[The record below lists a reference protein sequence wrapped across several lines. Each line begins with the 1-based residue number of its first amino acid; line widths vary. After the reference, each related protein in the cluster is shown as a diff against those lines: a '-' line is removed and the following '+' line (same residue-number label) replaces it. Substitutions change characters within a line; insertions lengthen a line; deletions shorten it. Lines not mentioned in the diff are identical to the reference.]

1 MKGQPAR
8 SAGGVE
14 SNAVPHAEP
23 VGSRTALVYHYT
35 LANPSYT
42 SMRKPFLLPISA
54 LLAAALLSG
63 CGIIYKP
70 DVQQGNLLDGRNV
83 QQLKPGMSKQQVL
96 ALLGSPSVT
105 SPFSQNRWDYVATMQ
120 RRGGKILERSLT
132 LYFSNDTLVR
142 TDGDF
147 LKETP
152 QELLQE
158 SRKYGPLYPSNL
170 TKQEQEEL
178 EKKAEQGSGSGSGG

>member
-1 MKGQPAR
+1 M
-8 SAGGVE
+8 
-14 SNAVPHAEP
+14 
-23 VGSRTALVYHYT
+23 
-35 LANPSYT
+35 
-42 SMRKPFLLPISA
+42 SMRKTILLPLSTALAVA
-54 LLAAALLSG
+54 LLAG
-63 CGIIYKP
+63 CGIVYKP

-83 QQLKPGMSKQQVL
+83 QQLKPGMSKEQVL

-158 SRKYGPLYPSNL
+158 SKKYGPLYPSNL
-170 TKQEQEEL
+170 TKEEQEEL
-178 EKKAEQGSGSGSGG
+178 EKKAEQGSSSGSDGGG

>member
-1 MKGQPAR
+1 MRKSILLPLT
-8 SAGGVE
+8 
-14 SNAVPHAEP
+14 
-23 VGSRTALVYHYT
+23 TALAV
-35 LANPSYT
+35 
-42 SMRKPFLLPISA
+42 A
-54 LLAAALLSG
+54 LLAD
-63 CGIIYKP
+63 CGVIYKP

-83 QQLKPGMSKQQVL
+83 QQLKPGMSKQQVVS
-96 ALLGSPSVT
+96 LLGSPSVN

-147 LKETP
+147 LKENP

-158 SRKYGPLYPSNL
+158 SKKYGPLYPSNL
-170 TKQEQEEL
+170 TKQEQEDL
-178 EKKAEQGSGSGSGG
+178 EKKAEQGSGGDSGGG

>member
-1 MKGQPAR
+1 
-8 SAGGVE
+8 
-14 SNAVPHAEP
+14 
-23 VGSRTALVYHYT
+23 
-35 LANPSYT
+35 
-42 SMRKPFLLPISA
+42 MRKPILLPLIAVLAVA
-54 LLAAALLSG
+54 LLAG
-63 CGIIYKP
+63 CGVIYKP
-70 DVQQGNLLDGRNV
+70 DVQQGNLLDGRSV

-96 ALLGSPSVT
+96 ALLGSPSVS

-120 RRGGKILERSLT
+120 RRGGKVLERSLT
-132 LYFSNDTLVR
+132 LYFDNDTLVR

-158 SRKYGPLYPSNL
+158 SKKYGPLYPSNL
-170 TKQEQEEL
+170 TKREREEL